1 MIRVSIPADPLTE
14 PTLQRVQAL
23 GRLAV
28 AAQGGRTR
36 LERLFQQGAAKIRMP
51 TVTTGALEAI
61 LINTAG
67 GMTGGDRLEWEI
79 EVGTGAAAVL
89 TTQACEKAYRSAGGV
104 ARIRTSAQV
113 AAGGHLAWLPQE
125 TILYDRSALH
135 RRLDVDLAPGATALI
150 VESVIF
156 GRRAMGEVVTT
167 AQFRDVWRIRSGGR
181 LVHADA
187 IAYDGDVAGQLSRA
201 AVADGGTAFATVLLI
216 APEAEER
223 LGRAREIVG
232 ETGGVSF
239 WALRGDA
246 QAANGKLLAR
256 LVASDGYD
264 LRRRLVP
271 LLDLLNAQAAL
282 PKVWST

>member
-1 MIRVSIPADPLTE
+1 M
-14 PTLQRVQAL
+14 QRVQAV
-23 GRLAV
+23 GRLGV
-28 AAQGGRTR
+28 AAHGGRTR

-51 TVTTGALEAI
+51 STAAGPLEAI

-79 EVGTGAAAVL
+79 EVGAGAAAIL
-89 TTQACEKAYRSAGGV
+89 TTQACEKAYRSASGF
-104 ARIRTSAQV
+104 ARIRTAAQV

-125 TILYDRSALH
+125 TILYNRSALH
-135 RRLDVDLAPGATALI
+135 RRLEVDLAPGATALI

-156 GRRAMGEVVTT
+156 GRRAMGEVVATT
-167 AQFRDVWRIRSGGR
+167 QFRDVWRIRSGGR

-187 IAYDGDVAGQLSRA
+187 IAFDGDVAGQLPRA
-201 AVADGGTAFATVLLI
+201 AVAAGGTAFATVLLI
-216 APEAEER
+216 APDAEER
-223 LGRAREIVG
+223 LDRARAIVG
-232 ETGGVSF
+232 EAGGVSF
-239 WALRGDA
+239 WSLRDDP

-271 LLDLLNAQAAL
+271 LLELLNAQATL

>member
-1 MIRVSIPADPLTE
+1 MIRVSIPLDTPPE
-14 PTLQRVQAL
+14 PVMQRVQAM
-23 GRLAV
+23 GQLAV
-28 AAQGGRTR
+28 AAHGGRTR

-51 TVTTGALEAI
+51 VTAAGPLEAI

-79 EVGTGAAAVL
+79 EVGAGAAAVV

-104 ARIRTSAQV
+104 AHIRTSARV

-135 RRLDVDLAPGATALI
+135 RRLEVDLAPGATALI

-156 GRRAMGEVVTT
+156 GRRAMGEVVAN

-187 IAYDGDVAGQLSRA
+187 IAFDGDVAGQLSRA
-201 AVADGGTAFATVLLI
+201 AVAAGGTAFATVLLL
-216 APEAEER
+216 APDAEER
-223 LGRAREIVG
+223 LDEAREIVG
-232 ETGGVSF
+232 EAGGVSF
-239 WALRGDA
+239 WSLRGDA

-271 LLDLLNAQAAL
+271 LLGLLNAQAAL